1 MKLFKLLRHEVQN
14 LQLLERTIGLL
25 TILLIVLPWSSTQAA
40 TPLAELRY
48 SPDVT
53 VTLGVT
59 LLADQNAG
67 ADNLSAGVVTLLDI
81 GPIPTATDLVAY
93 HLLSNGDRQLAFDT
107 TVTLGAVN
115 AEPRDVM
122 RYDGAV
128 YTLDLDGSA
137 VGIPSGVQIDAIAR
151 TADGNLLLSF
161 DSTVILGAITAD
173 DEDLVR
179 FDGSFSLFL
188 DTSAAG
194 ISPGLD
200 LNGAHKLFNGHLL
213 LSFDGSGTVG
223 GIVFNDEDVL
233 EYDPAS
239 AIWELAYDGSA
250 QHATW
255 AAAELDALWA
265 TEPTSILPGHIQFNK
280 ASYSVGEVGPT
291 ATITVTRSG
300 GSAGAV
306 SVDYASSDDSATDGN
321 DYTGIAGTLNWADG
335 DSADKT
341 FSIPITDD
349 ALVEGN
355 ENVNLNLSGATGSAA
370 LGTPQSAILS
380 ILDNDAPAAAGA
392 LQFST
397 PTYNVGEGG
406 ITATITVTRSGIG
419 SGAVSV
425 DYASSNGSATDGND
439 YTATVGTLNW
449 ADSDTAAKTF
459 DVPILEDALVE
470 GDESVKLSLSTPT
483 GEAVVGTPGNAML
496 SIMDN
501 DGPAA
506 GVLQFSSP
514 TYSVA
519 EYGGSATITVLR
531 SGGSVGA
538 VSVSYASS
546 DGSAT
551 AGDDYTA
558 TPGTLSWTDGDSAP
572 KTFSVPIQAD
582 NLTEGEETVNLS
594 LGSATGGVVLGTTA
608 TAVLSIVDKPIKTPI
623 VPIPT
628 LSQWVLLLLVGLLG
642 LIGSLEQRNRLVLR
656 R

>member
-14 LQLLERTIGLL
+14 LQLLERAIEVL
-25 TILLIVLPWSSTQAA
+25 TFLFIILPWASAQAA

-53 VTLGVT
+53 VTLNGT

-67 ADNLSAGVVTLLDI
+67 ADDLAGVVTLLDI
-81 GPIPTATDLVAY
+81 GPVPTATDLVAY

-115 AEPRDVM
+115 AEPRDVV
-122 RYDGAV
+122 RYDGTT

-173 DEDLVR
+173 DEDLLR
-179 FDGSFSLFL
+179 FDGAFSLFL
-188 DTSAAG
+188 DASAAG
-194 ISPGLD
+194 IAPELD

-223 GIVFNDEDVL
+223 GVVFNDEDVL
-233 EYDPAS
+233 EYDPVGVG
-239 AIWELAYDGSA
+239 WELNYDGSA
-250 QHATW
+250 QHASW
-255 AAAELDALWA
+255 AAVDLDALWA
-265 TEPTSILPGHIQFNK
+265 TEPTSILPGHVQFSK
-280 ASYSVGEVGPT
+280 AGYSVGEAGPT
-291 ATITVTRSG
+291 ATITVIRKG

-306 SVDYASSDDSATDGN
+306 SVDYASSDGNATDGN
-321 DYTGIAGTLNWADG
+321 DYTGVAGTLNWADG

-341 FSIPITDD
+341 FSITITDD

-355 ENVNLNLSGATGSAA
+355 ENVNLNLSGTTGGAA
-370 LGTPQSAILS
+370 LGTPQSATLS

-397 PTYNVGEGG
+397 PTYNIGEGG

-449 ADSDTAAKTF
+449 ADGDTIAKTF

-470 GDESVKLSLSTPT
+470 GDESVKLSLSSPT
-483 GEAVVGTPGNAML
+483 GGAVVGTPGNATL
-496 SIMDN
+496 TIMDN
-501 DGPAA
+501 DGPVA

-514 TYSVA
+514 TYSVT
-519 EYGGSATITVLR
+519 ESGGSASITVTR
-531 SGGSVGA
+531 SAGSIGA

-546 DGSAT
+546 DGT
-551 AGDDYTA
+551 AIAGNDYT
-558 TPGTLSWTDGDSAP
+558 TTGGTLSWADGDTEP
-572 KTFSVPIQAD
+572 KTFSVPILAD
-582 NLTEGEETVNLS
+582 TLVENDETVNLS
-594 LGSATGGVVLGTTA
+594 LSAPLGDVVLGTTA
-608 TAVLSIVDKPIKTPI
+608 TAVLSIVDSRIETPT

-642 LIGSLEQRNRLVLR
+642 LIGSLEQRNRLVPKR
-656 R
+656 